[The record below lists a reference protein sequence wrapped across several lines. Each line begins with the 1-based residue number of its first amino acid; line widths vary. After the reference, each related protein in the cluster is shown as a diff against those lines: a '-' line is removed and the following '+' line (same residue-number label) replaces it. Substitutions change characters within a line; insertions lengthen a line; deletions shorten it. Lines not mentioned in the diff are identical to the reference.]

1 MIFHG
6 RRVCKARKPECNI
19 CPLVEYCDYYK
30 EGND

>member
-1 MIFHG
+1 M
-6 RRVCKARKPECNI
+6 CKARKPECNI